1 MQRIPWRVLMWRAE
15 KYFKTEK
22 MWRKKNGLWGIPEAA
37 FLEEGVWRDVICV
50 PRQNPYFCLK
60 YLKIKTLWEVESD
73 LYPCCTPILYGCLD
87 RQYFVNGLLSIKKTL
102 DSSNRSY
109 ILVITELTT
118 PLTFM
123 RNQVR
128 LFCFLIQSKSIKI
141 KKEVHKTG
149 SLFCGY
155 WKRDI
160 WK

>member
-1 MQRIPWRVLMWRAE
+1 M
-15 KYFKTEK
+15 
-22 MWRKKNGLWGIPEAA
+22 
-37 FLEEGVWRDVICV
+37 
-50 PRQNPYFCLK
+50 
-60 YLKIKTLWEVESD
+60 
-73 LYPCCTPILYGCLD
+73 
-87 RQYFVNGLLSIKKTL
+87 LSIKKTL

-128 LFCFLIQSKSIKI
+128 LFCFLIYSKSTKNN
-141 KKEVHKTG
+141 KEDHNTV